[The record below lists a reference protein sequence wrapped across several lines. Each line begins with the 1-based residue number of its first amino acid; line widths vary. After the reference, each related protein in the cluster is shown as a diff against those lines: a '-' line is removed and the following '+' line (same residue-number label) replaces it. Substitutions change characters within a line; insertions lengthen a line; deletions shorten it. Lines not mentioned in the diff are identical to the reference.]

1 MSAITLLLRQ
11 ACLRCVLVILI
22 VVGSIM
28 AAPGAAAAQARSAV
42 ATVPPFST
50 TSPIAVE
57 NARPG
62 TTSWQTPASAYT
74 SFIQGY
80 ASQVSALPGQSVQLF
95 VSAASPITYSFAVYR
110 LGWYGGAGAREITWV
125 NHLHAQ
131 SQGIWSPHTGLRG
144 CRSCT
149 VDPTTHL
156 VDAHWQ
162 PSYTLQIGADWL
174 SGVYLVKLVANNR
187 SMAYIPLVVRD
198 DTTHSAALATIG
210 VNTYQAYNLW
220 GGYNLYGN
228 TQGILAQ
235 RATKVSFNRPYARSA
250 GAGDLLYWDIQS
262 IRWMERLGLDVRYTT
277 DVDVSTAPS
286 MLLQH
291 QVMLSLGHH
300 EYWTAA
306 MRDGL
311 TAARDHGVSLAF
323 LGANDGY
330 WQVRYEPDGQGV
342 ANRVVVCYKVATY
355 AADPTMLLR
364 RDPMY
369 AVNPHLVT
377 AQFRDPVLNEPENAL
392 IGIMYES
399 MTRNNDEPD
408 WVAASASTDP
418 FARDADLA
426 AGDHIKG
433 GLVGYEYDGSFDNG
447 AQPAGLVVLGSSP
460 VINRYG
466 NHQTALT
473 AYYRAA
479 SGALVFAAG
488 TIWWSWGLDGFTW
501 SNDYGI
507 SNRLRGNIHISALT
521 ASLIRAML
529 AASPSGG

>member
-1 MSAITLLLRQ
+1 MSALPTLLRQ
-11 ACLRCVLVILI
+11 TCIRCTLVMLI
-22 VVGSIM
+22 VISGVM
-28 AAPGAAAAQARSAV
+28 LAPSAVAAQARSASV
-42 ATVPPFST
+42 TILPFST

-57 NARPG
+57 NGRQG
-62 TTSWQTPASAYT
+62 TTSWLIPASADT

-80 ASQVSALPGQSVQLF
+80 AGQVSALPGESVRLF
-95 VSAASPITYSFAVYR
+95 VSAATPVAYSLAVYR
-110 LGWYGGAGAREITWV
+110 LGWYHGAGAREITWV
-125 NHLHAQ
+125 NSLRAR
-131 SQGIWSPHTGLRG
+131 SQGIWSSQTGLRG
-144 CRSCT
+144 CGSCT
-149 VDPTTHL
+149 ADPATHL

-162 PSYTLQIGADWL
+162 ISYTLHIGDDWL
-174 SGVYLVKLVANNR
+174 SGVYLIKLVADNG

-198 DTTHSAALATIG
+198 GTAHSAALAMIA

-220 GGYNLYGN
+220 GGYDLYGN
-228 TQGILAQ
+228 AYRHFAQ

-277 DVDVSTAPS
+277 DADVSIDPAS
-286 MLLQH
+286 LLHH
-291 QVMLSLGHH
+291 QVVLSLGHH

-330 WQVRYEPDGQGV
+330 WQVRYEPDKQGH
-342 ANRVVVCYKVATY
+342 ANRVVVCYKVATHTT
-355 AADPTMLLR
+355 DPTMRLS

-377 AQFRDPVLNEPENAL
+377 AQFRDPVIAEPENAL

-399 MTRNNDEPD
+399 MTRANDDPD
-408 WVAASASTDP
+408 WVVAADNTDP
-418 FARDADLA
+418 FARDADLTT
-426 AGDHIKG
+426 GEHIKG
-433 GLVGYEYDGSFDNG
+433 SLVGYEYDGSYADG
-447 AQPAGLVVLGSSP
+447 AQPSDLVVLAASP
-460 VINRYG
+460 VTNIYRV
-466 NHQTALT
+466 HQTALT
-473 AYYRAA
+473 TYYRAA

-488 TIWWSWGLDGFTW
+488 TIWWSWGLDAFTW
-501 SNDYGI
+501 STGY
-507 SNRLRGNIHISALT
+507 STANRLRGNARISALT

-529 AASPSGG
+529 ATSPTP